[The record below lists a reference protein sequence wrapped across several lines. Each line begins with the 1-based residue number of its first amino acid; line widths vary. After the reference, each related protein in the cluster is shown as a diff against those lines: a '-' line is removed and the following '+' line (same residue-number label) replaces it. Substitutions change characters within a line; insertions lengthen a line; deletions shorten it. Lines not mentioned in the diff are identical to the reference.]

1 MEKSFKEA
9 LKHRRTYY
17 AITNQSPISDKE
29 IEEII
34 DFAVTHVPSA
44 FNSQSTRVVLLL
56 GDNHRK
62 LWQIVKNTLWK
73 IVTPEAFKNTEAKI
87 DHSFASGY
95 GTVLFFEDQNVVL
108 DLQNRFISYK
118 DNFPGWAMQTS
129 AMHQLAVWTML
140 EDAGFGVSLQHYNP
154 LIDEEVRRTWE
165 LPASWHLIAEMPFG
179 MPAGEPGDKEFK
191 ELSERV
197 KVFK

>member
-95 GTVLFFEDQNVVL
+95 GTVLFL
-108 DLQNRFISYK
+108 RIRMWCL
-118 DNFPGWAMQTS
+118 
-129 AMHQLAVWTML
+129 
-140 EDAGFGVSLQHYNP
+140 SLIH
-154 LIDEEVRRTWE
+154 I
-165 LPASWHLIAEMPFG
+165 
-179 MPAGEPGDKEFK
+179 
-191 ELSERV
+191 
-197 KVFK
+197 

>member
-1 MEKSFKEA
+1 M
-9 LKHRRTYY
+9 LG
-17 AITNQSPISDKE
+17 IKE

-95 GTVLFFEDQNVVL
+95 GTVLFFEDQNVVQ

-129 AMHQLAVWTML
+129 AMHQLAIWTML
-140 EDAGFGVSLQHYNP
+140 EDAGLGVSLQHYNP
-154 LIDEEVRRTWE
+154 LIDETVYAEWKLDPKWE
-165 LPASWHLIAEMPFG
+165 LVAQMPFG
-179 MPAGEPGDKEFK
+179 TPTEGPGPKEIKPLDK
-191 ELSERV
+191 RV
-197 KVFK
+197 LVFK

>member
-62 LWQIVKNTLWK
+62 LWQLVKNTLWK
-73 IVTPEAFKNTEAKI
+73 IVTPEAFKNT
-87 DHSFASGY
+87 
-95 GTVLFFEDQNVVL
+95 
-108 DLQNRFISYK
+108 
-118 DNFPGWAMQTS
+118 
-129 AMHQLAVWTML
+129 
-140 EDAGFGVSLQHYNP
+140 
-154 LIDEEVRRTWE
+154 
-165 LPASWHLIAEMPFG
+165 
-179 MPAGEPGDKEFK
+179 
-191 ELSERV
+191 
-197 KVFK
+197 